1 VATRLHRLRALWD
14 DVAVD
19 GWELD
24 YESKRDRDRM
34 LIDRLRRHG
43 LERAERCL
51 RDPDDHLLSVSDPA
65 TG

>member
-1 VATRLHRLRALWD
+1 LWD